1 MSQHLPGIS
10 SQLDLHRVLSAGRAC
25 ALASPSTKTS
35 AGEALLYPV
44 STAMI
49 EPPTDPLL
57 ASVIADRYRLDQRI
71 ATTDISVV
79 YRASDT
85 RDGSLCAVK
94 ILHAAREE
102 VAKRCLREAE
112 AMARISNPHVV
123 EALANGLLPSR
134 NVYIVMEFLA
144 GESLSAM
151 LERDG
156 ALPWPRAI
164 RLARQIAEA
173 VAATHAEGI
182 IHRDIKP
189 SNCMRI
195 ARDGD
200 PDFIKL
206 LDFGISKNVDARFPT
221 LTTEGTVLGT
231 PAYMAPELTATG
243 KPEITSDVYSFGATL
258 YQLLTGTLPFAGETI
273 VDFYYHHSYT
283 PLIPPSQRGAVN
295 LPSELENL
303 VLRAMAKDPSE
314 RFPSM
319 SAMIEVLDA
328 LMPTGE
334 RPPPLD
340 IHLRSIHSNAAPSA
354 LVSPRESST
363 ADIETVTSARLSR
376 ASNVEERADES
387 DETPGH
393 HVDLQ
398 DGTPMPFAT
407 TMTAA
412 TPGMSGAAPAL
423 RKDRETPLPRAALL
437 LRAVLLATMVGLF
450 WGAWTLLEPP
460 PSAQIDPAP
469 VAGGIWVSAPAP
481 LRPLPG
487 PVALNLANTAPSAD
501 TPALA
506 EAVAVPEIAANEPS
520 DPIEKKPDPL
530 EPTSDVNQEKPA
542 MPAAVIPP
550 APEPAVA
557 PPDDA
562 LSAFSRRDATR
573 RSRRKTSA
581 LRRCAEHHK
590 VAGVLKFRGTISP
603 EGQLLEISVK
613 APRRASK
620 ALTACLHTV
629 LSKVRYAA
637 SEGGGSFDLSVE
649 LPAFLPLGGSK

>member
-1 MSQHLPGIS
+1 M
-10 SQLDLHRVLSAGRAC
+10 
-25 ALASPSTKTS
+25 
-35 AGEALLYPV
+35 
-44 STAMI
+44 

-57 ASVIADRYRLDQRI
+57 ASVIAGRYRLDLRI

-85 RDGSLCAVK
+85 HDGSLCAVK

-112 AMARISNPHVV
+112 AMARVSNPHVV
-123 EALANGLLPSR
+123 EAFAHGILPSR

-151 LERDG
+151 IERDG
-156 ALPWPRAI
+156 ALPWARAV
-164 RLARQIAEA
+164 RVARQIAEA

-195 ARDGD
+195 ERDGD

-221 LTTEGTVLGT
+221 LTTEGAVLGT

-243 KPEITSDVYSFGATL
+243 QPEITSDIYSFGVTL
-258 YQLLTGTLPFAGETI
+258 YQLLTGTLPFAGETL

-295 LPSELENL
+295 LPSELEAL
-303 VLRAMAKDPSE
+303 VLRSMAKEPSE

-319 SAMIEVLDA
+319 AAMITVLDA
-328 LMPTGE
+328 LMPTSE
-334 RPPPLD
+334 RPPPLEAR
-340 IHLRSIHSNAAPSA
+340 LRSSEGADVCLSPLADSSKPASA
-354 LVSPRESST
+354 
-363 ADIETVTSARLSR
+363 ADIETLTSARRSR
-376 ASNVEERADES
+376 GDSETRERSSLRRAGDG

-393 HVDLQ
+393 SDLH

-407 TMTAA
+407 TMTAV
-412 TPGMSGAAPAL
+412 TPGMSGAAPAVH
-423 RKDRETPLPRAALL
+423 KERETPLPLAVLL
-437 LRAVLLATMVGLF
+437 LRGVLLAAMLGFFWIAWGLL
-450 WGAWTLLEPP
+450 APL
-460 PSAQIDPAP
+460 PSASIKPTL
-469 VAGGIWVSAPAP
+469 VAEGIWVSAPAP

-487 PVALNLANTAPSAD
+487 RVALNLPSTSAD
-501 TPALA
+501 KPVLPKVVAATPELT
-506 EAVAVPEIAANEPS
+506 PS
-520 DPIEKKPDPL
+520 DPSDPSDPGVPTEVKPGG
-530 EPTSDVNQEKPA
+530 TVQEDRA
-542 MPAAVIPP
+542 IAAEVIPSASEP
-550 APEPAVA
+550 AP
-557 PPDDA
+557 PPLDEA
-562 LSAFSRRDATR
+562 LSPFSRRDATR

-581 LRRCAEHHK
+581 LRRCAERHK
-590 VAGVLKFRGTISP
+590 VAGVLKFRGKITP

-613 APRRASK
+613 TPSRASK
-620 ALTACLHTV
+620 ALTACLHTA
-629 LSKVRYAA
+629 LSKVTYAP
-637 SEGGGSFDLSVE
+637 SEAGGSFDFSVE